1 MSYTAQQVFDASMY
15 FLDNQ
20 SDAGIADVSDNAEYK
35 YRTPTVLNMLVAQLY
50 PYSDTYPALTSGT
63 RPTAA
68 KINNMTDAIPLDDV
82 LASSVLPLG
91 LAFMLVLNE
100 DKVLASNLKAM
111 YDEALAHVMN
121 KVPTASEAIT
131 DVYGIVYTD
140 EE

>member
-1 MSYTAQQVFDASMY
+1 MALTAQQVFEASMY

-20 SDAGIADVSDNAEYK
+20 SDAGIADASDNAEYK
-35 YRTPTVLNMLVAQLY
+35 YRAPSVLNMLIAQLY
-50 PYSDTYPALTSGT
+50 PYSDTYPTLTAGT

-68 KINNMTDAIPLDDV
+68 KITAMTDTIPLDDV

-121 KVPTASEAIT
+121 KVPTESEAIT
-131 DVYGIVYTD
+131 DVYGVLPI